1 MLLAAVALA
10 STLTIEDYATMPSI
24 SAPRLSPD
32 GKRIA
37 YVLTRADL
45 ARSEYDSDLWLI
57 DADGRHDVQLTH
69 ATGSD
74 THPRWSPDGTRVA
87 FLSDRETRNAVWL
100 IDPRGGEPWKLTGE
114 PGPIREFEW
123 SPDGKSIAFIE
134 TDPASGEREDVHI
147 AGERRQAHLYI
158 IDVATRAVR
167 RLTRGAAFSINNLSW
182 TPDSRTI
189 VIERLPGLGL
199 DDLYHTDLYTIDAGS
214 ACEDNACPKMT
225 PLVVRDGGDRSP
237 QVSPD
242 GKRVAFVSMG
252 GVLDWLREQRLWVV
266 DLASHETRL
275 VSRDYDGS
283 PETLRWADAN
293 TIVFDGP
300 VKTTT
305 QIFTVRLDDSQRVTS
320 HDGVASGVDVDPQS
334 GRIAYVFQSLTN
346 PPELFS
352 GPSVILSR
360 RSAAK
365 DPLPT
370 GDTDPSASSRLRM
383 TGGSVVQ
390 LTHHND
396 ELRAKKRPET
406 RLIRWKNP
414 KDGLEIEGL
423 LTLPLNYERGKR
435 VPLLTFVHGGPAS
448 HFDQA
453 FLGYLASLYVPDV
466 LASNGFAVLRPNP
479 RGTGGYGERFLQA
492 NRNDWLGAWDDINA
506 GIDRLIADGIVDPDR
521 LGMMGW
527 SYGGFITSWAVGH
540 SDRLKAISIGAP
552 VTDLLTFHGTTDIRE
567 FIPSFFPAM
576 SLEMLRA
583 QSPVWHLKKTNAHV
597 LIEHGEADERVPLSQ
612 GTMLYR
618 LLQEL
623 GVDVEM
629 VTYPRSHHVPSEPR
643 QRIDVARR
651 NVDFFTKWVR

>member
-1 MLLAAVALA
+1 MFLAAVALA

-24 SAPRLSPD
+24 SAPRFSPD

-57 DADGRHDVQLTH
+57 DADGQHDLQLTH
-69 ATGSD
+69 AKASD

-87 FLSDRETRNAVWL
+87 FLSDRELRNAIWL
-100 IDPRGGEPWKLTGE
+100 IDPRGGEPWKLTSE

-134 TDPASGEREDVHI
+134 TDPTSGEREDVHI
-147 AGERRQAHLYI
+147 VGERRQSHLYV
-158 IDVATRAVR
+158 IDVTTKAVR
-167 RLTRGAAFSINNLSW
+167 RLTRGPAFSINNLSW
-182 TPDSRTI
+182 TPDSKTI
-189 VIERLPGLGL
+189 VIERLPALGL
-199 DDLYHTDLYTIDAGS
+199 DDLYHTDLYTIDASS

-293 TIVFDGP
+293 TVVFDGP
-300 VKTTT
+300 MKTAT
-305 QIFTVRLDDSQRVTS
+305 QIFTVRLDGSQRVTS
-320 HDGVASGVDVDPQS
+320 HEGVASGVDVDPKS

-346 PPELFS
+346 PPELFA
-352 GPSVILSR
+352 G
-360 RSAAK
+360 A
-365 DPLPT
+365 
-370 GDTDPSASSRLRM
+370 
-383 TGGSVVQ
+383 VQ

-396 ELRAKKRPET
+396 ELRAKRRPET

-466 LASNGFAVLRPNP
+466 LASHGFAVLRPNP

-506 GIDRLIADGIVDPDR
+506 GIDRLIADGIADPDR

-540 SDRLKAISIGAP
+540 SDRLEAISIGAP

-567 FIPSFFPAM
+567 FIPSFFPGM

-583 QSPVWHLKKTNAHV
+583 QSPLWHLKKTNAHV

-629 VTYPRSHHVPSEPR
+629 VTYPRSHHVPAEPK

-651 NVDFFTKWVR
+651 NVEFFTKWVR